1 MLHGQ
6 GLVTELLLQK
16 DGGKV
21 GDIED
26 TRTCV
31 GMEVHV
37 CVCTGGGQ
45 SQKWADC
52 IVPAAACTGQA

>member
-37 CVCTGGGQ
+37 CVYRRRAISEMG
-45 SQKWADC
+45 
-52 IVPAAACTGQA
+52 